1 MYMLFPKPIYVLFY
15 STTSSGILPCNCKA
29 KVTSH
34 VSSKQLL
41 LFAFRIVFMT
51 VWIDGLITFMS
62 SSHNSQSY
70 IFTFSFT
77 FAMRVANIP
86 ISWAWRSISVGKI
99 KEHRTQIQTLVK
111 IQNFKSRLSPACSN
125 VLREGWAVSAFK
137 I

>member
-1 MYMLFPKPIYVLFY
+1 
-15 STTSSGILPCNCKA
+15 
-29 KVTSH
+29 
-34 VSSKQLL
+34 
-41 LFAFRIVFMT
+41 MT
-51 VWIDGLITFMS
+51 VWMAQIDGSITSMP

-99 KEHRTQIQTLVK
+99 KEHRT
-111 IQNFKSRLSPACSN
+111 
-125 VLREGWAVSAFK
+125 LREGWAVSAFK